1 MYIGIDLGTS
11 AVKTLLMD
19 ATGAVITSHSAR
31 LDIARPETGWSEQN
45 PADWWDA
52 VDTTMLALAAGE
64 PAKMAAVQAIGLAGQ
79 MHGLVALG
87 AEDQILRP
95 AILWNDTRCAAEAA
109 EMDRDHAA
117 FRRVGGN
124 AVMPGFTAPKAVWM
138 ARHEPEIFD
147 QIETILLPKDYLRLC
162 LTGAKYADM
171 SDAAG
176 TLWLDVAARQWS
188 PELLA
193 ACGLTMA
200 QMPNLVE
207 GNAATVPL
215 RSDLATRWGIDHPPM
230 IAGGAGDNA
239 AAAIGLGVIA
249 PGDGFLSL
257 GTSGVVFMVTE
268 AFAPAA
274 DSGAHAFC
282 HAIPHRWH
290 QMGVI
295 LAASDA
301 VSWLSEVTNRSVD
314 ELMAAVDRTDPLTTM
329 PLFHPYLSG
338 ERTPHNDAMA
348 RAGFFGLTRG
358 HDEGDM
364 ARAVL
369 QGVAYAIADA
379 VDVLR
384 AAGGAP
390 TRLLATGGGA
400 VNILWLRM
408 IASVTGCEI
417 AVPGGSETGAALG
430 AARLAMMADGGAVET
445 VCTQP
450 TITEVIQPD
459 PEWAEILNTARRKS
473 QLLYQAVGP
482 IIGAA
487 AD

>member
-1 MYIGIDLGTS
+1 MRMYIGIDLGTS

-19 ATGAVITSHSAR
+19 AAGTVIASHSAA
-31 LDIARPETGWSEQN
+31 LDIARPATGWSEQN
-45 PADWWDA
+45 PSDWWDA
-52 VDTTMLALAAGE
+52 VDATMLALAAAE
-64 PAKMAAVQAIGLAGQ
+64 PDKMAAVQAIGLAGQ

-87 AEDQILRP
+87 TEDDILRP

-109 EMDRDHAA
+109 EMDRDQPA
-117 FRRVGGN
+117 FRRIGGN

-138 ARHEPEIFD
+138 ARHEPEVFA
-147 QIETILLPKDYLRLC
+147 QIETILLPKDYLRFR

-188 PELLA
+188 PELVA

-200 QMPNLVE
+200 QMPKLVE
-207 GNAATVPL
+207 GSAATAPL
-215 RSDLATRWGIDHPPM
+215 HPDLSRRWGIDHAP
-230 IAGGAGDNA
+230 IVAGGAGDNA

-257 GTSGVVFMVTE
+257 GTSGVVFMVTDQ
-268 AFAPAA
+268 FAPAA

-282 HAIPHRWH
+282 HAIPERWH

-301 VSWLSEVTNRSVD
+301 VSWLSEITNRPVD
-314 ELMAAVDRTDPLTTM
+314 ELMAAVDHTDLLATM

-358 HDEGDM
+358 HDHGDM

-369 QGVAYAIADA
+369 QGVAYAIGDA

-384 AAGGAP
+384 AAGAAP

-400 VNILWLRM
+400 VNMVWLRM

-417 AVPGGSETGAALG
+417 AVPGGSDTGAALG
-430 AARLAMMADGGAVET
+430 AARLALLADGGDIQT
-445 VCTQP
+445 VCCQP
-450 TITEVIQPD
+450 AITDVILPD
-459 PEWAEILNTARRKS
+459 PEWVPILARARHHS
-473 QLLYQAVGP
+473 QSLYQAVKG
-482 IIGAA
+482 IT
-487 AD
+487 D